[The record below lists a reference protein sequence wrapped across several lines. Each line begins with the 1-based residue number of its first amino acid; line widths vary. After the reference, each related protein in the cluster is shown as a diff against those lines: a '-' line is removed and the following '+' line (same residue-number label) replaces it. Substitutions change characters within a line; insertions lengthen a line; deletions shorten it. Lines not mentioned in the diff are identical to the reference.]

1 MLLDVLRELRLSGVE
16 IVLHTIGKANN
27 ILAKYGLNIIT
38 HEHLSLQCLIID
50 KQKLWY
56 GNVNFLGYNSSD
68 NNVMRIQNS
77 SLSKELIEV
86 LYEF

>member
-1 MLLDVLRELRLSGVE
+1 MLLYMLRDLRLSGIE
-16 IVLHTIGKANN
+16 IVIHTERKSND
-27 ILAKYGLNIIT
+27 ILANYGLNIII

-68 NNVMRIQNS
+68 NNVMRMQNS
-77 SLSKELIEV
+77 SLSKELIEA
-86 LYEF
+86 LYE